1 MSDPTLSDNDFK
13 NQLGSGL
20 PLKALKAT
28 ISPYHFQKWF
38 RKQFQAPQSAWGYFK
53 ETVKLRI
60 KQFAYNI
67 YGICRSPSNGIRQ

>member
-13 NQLGSGL
+13 NQMAWVLTTL
-20 PLKALKAT
+20 NN
-28 ISPYHFQKWF
+28 HFQKYSWF
-38 RKQFQAPQSAWGYFK
+38 RKQFRASQSAWGHFK